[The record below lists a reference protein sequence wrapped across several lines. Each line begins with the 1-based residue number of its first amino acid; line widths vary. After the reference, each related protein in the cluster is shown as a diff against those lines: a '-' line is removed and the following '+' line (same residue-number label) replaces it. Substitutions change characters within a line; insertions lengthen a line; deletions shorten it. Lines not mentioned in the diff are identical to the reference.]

1 MSRERHQAATSLH
14 HELGV
19 SELELRILTY
29 IHRAGPVFLTK
40 LAKRLD
46 SEAEHVRQGLESL
59 LEQGYLERVT
69 GALVEYRLDKRS
81 KVSKHR
87 NHRYYDLTRKAR
99 HALRRRDRELDALD
113 LNLRP
118 PYKQA

>member
-1 MSRERHQAATSLH
+1 MSGERHQATPSLRH
-14 HELGV
+14 DLGV
-19 SELELRILTY
+19 SDLELRILTY

-46 SEAEHVRQGLESL
+46 SEVEPVRQGLNSL

-87 NHRYYDLTRKAR
+87 NHRYYALSRKGR
-99 HALRRRDRELDALD
+99 QALRRRDPELDALD

-118 PYKQA
+118 PYRQA

>member
-1 MSRERHQAATSLH
+1 MSREPPHAATSLH
-14 HELGV
+14 RDLGV

-46 SEAEHVRQGLESL
+46 SEVEPVRQGLESL
-59 LEQGYLERVT
+59 LEQGYLEHVT

-87 NHRYYDLTRKAR
+87 NHRYYALSRKAR
-99 HALRRRDRELDALD
+99 QALRRRDPELDALD

>member
-1 MSRERHQAATSLH
+1 MNQDPQSSARVLH
-14 HELGV
+14 SELGV
-19 SELELRILTY
+19 SDLELRILAY
-29 IHRAGPVFLTK
+29 INQAGPVFASK
-40 LAKRLD
+40 LAKRLNNGV
-46 SEAEHVRQGLESL
+46 EPVRQGLESL

-87 NHRYYDLTRKAR
+87 NHLYYTLTRKAR
-99 HALRRRDRELDALD
+99 LSLRGRDHELDALD